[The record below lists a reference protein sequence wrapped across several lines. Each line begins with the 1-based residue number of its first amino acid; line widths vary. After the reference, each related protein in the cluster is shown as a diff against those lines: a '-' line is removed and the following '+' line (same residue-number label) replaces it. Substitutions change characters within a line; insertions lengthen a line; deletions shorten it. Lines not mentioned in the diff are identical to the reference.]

1 MSNPIIRTLAD
12 FGSLRTAPELQAEQ
26 RVALAQ
32 ELVEVIKVFDWFT
45 VGIMAPS
52 ADAALTALRS
62 LEQALH
68 WEAMRL
74 DNQQGEPGPVFLKAN
89 QSTGLIR
96 IRVEHG
102 LGEGVLISG
111 HSHDPNQAGT
121 TWGPLPLDFFA

>member
-1 MSNPIIRTLAD
+1 MSDPIIRTLAD
-12 FGSLRTAPELQAEQ
+12 FGSLRTAPELQPEQ

-32 ELVEVIKVFDWFT
+32 ELVEVMKAFDWFT

-62 LEQALH
+62 LEQALD

>member
-1 MSNPIIRTLAD
+1 MSAPIIRTLAD
-12 FGSLRTAPELQAEQ
+12 FGSLRTAPELQPEQ

-32 ELVEVIKVFDWFT
+32 ELVEAMTAFDWFT

-62 LEQALH
+62 LEQTLD

-89 QSTGLIR
+89 QTGGSIR

-102 LGEGVLISG
+102 LGEGILISG
-111 HSHDPNQAGT
+111 HGDDASQPAT
-121 TWGPLPLDFFA
+121 TWGPLPLDLF

>member
-1 MSNPIIRTLAD
+1 MSDPTIRSLAD
-12 FGSLRTAPELQAEQ
+12 FGSLRTAPDLEPEQ
-26 RVALAQ
+26 RLALAQ
-32 ELVEVIKVFDWFT
+32 ELVDAMAGFDWFT

-52 ADAALTALRS
+52 ADAALTSLRS
-62 LEQALH
+62 LEQALD

-74 DNQQGEPGPVFLKAN
+74 DDEQQESGPVFLKAN

>member
-1 MSNPIIRTLAD
+1 MSDPIIRTLAD
-12 FGSLRTAPELQAEQ
+12 FGSLRTAPELQPEQ
-26 RVALAQ
+26 RIALAQ
-32 ELVEVIKVFDWFT
+32 ELVEVMKAFDWFT

-62 LEQALH
+62 LEQALD

>member
-1 MSNPIIRTLAD
+1 MRDPIIRTLAD
-12 FGSLRTAPELQAEQ
+12 FGSLRTAPELQPEQ
-26 RVALAQ
+26 RVAVAQ
-32 ELVEVIKVFDWFT
+32 ELVELIKAFDWFT

-68 WEAMRL
+68 WQAMRL
-74 DNQQGEPGPVFLKAN
+74 DSDTQESGPVFLKAN

>member
-1 MSNPIIRTLAD
+1 MA
-12 FGSLRTAPELQAEQ
+12 A
-26 RVALAQ
+26 
-32 ELVEVIKVFDWFT
+32 FDWFT

-52 ADAALTALRS
+52 FDAALTALRS

-68 WEAMRL
+68 WDGMRL
-74 DNQQGEPGPVFLKAN
+74 ETAEQEPGPVFLKAN

-111 HSHDPNQAGT
+111 HSHNPDQAGT
-121 TWGPLPLDFFA
+121 TWGPLPLDFFD

>member
-1 MSNPIIRTLAD
+1 MSVPIIRTLAD
-12 FGSLRTAPELQAEQ
+12 FGSLRTAPELQPEQ

-32 ELVEVIKVFDWFT
+32 ELVEVMKAFDWFT

-52 ADAALTALRS
+52 SAAALTALRS
-62 LEQALH
+62 LEQALD

-74 DNQQGEPGPVFLKAN
+74 DNQEGEPGPVFLKAN

>member
-1 MSNPIIRTLAD
+1 MSVPIIRTLAD
-12 FGSLRTAPELQAEQ
+12 FGSLRTAPELQPEQ

-32 ELVEVIKVFDWFT
+32 ELVEVMKAFDWFT

-52 ADAALTALRS
+52 ADAALTSLRS

-74 DNQQGEPGPVFLKAN
+74 DSDTQESGPVFLKAN

-102 LGEGVLISG
+102 LGEGVLLSG

>member
-1 MSNPIIRTLAD
+1 MSVPIIRTLAD
-12 FGSLRTAPELQAEQ
+12 FGSLRTAPELQPEQ

-32 ELVEVIKVFDWFT
+32 ELVEVMKAFDWFT

-52 ADAALTALRS
+52 TDDALTSLRS

-74 DNQQGEPGPVFLKAN
+74 DNQEEEPGPVFLKAN

>member
-1 MSNPIIRTLAD
+1 MSDSMICTLAD
-12 FGSLRTAPELQAEQ
+12 FGSLRTAPELQPEQ

-32 ELVEVIKVFDWFT
+32 ELVEVMKAFDWFT

-52 ADAALTALRS
+52 TDAALTSLRS
-62 LEQALH
+62 LEQALD

-74 DNQQGEPGPVFLKAN
+74 DDEQQESGPVFLKAN

>member
-1 MSNPIIRTLAD
+1 MSDPMIRTLAD
-12 FGSLRTAPELQAEQ
+12 FGSLRNAPELQPEQ

-32 ELVEVIKVFDWFT
+32 ELVEVMKAFDWFT

-52 ADAALTALRS
+52 SDAALTALRS
-62 LEQALH
+62 LEQALD

>member
-1 MSNPIIRTLAD
+1 MSDPTIRTLAD
-12 FGSLRTAPELQAEQ
+12 FGSLRTAPELQPEQ

-32 ELVEVIKVFDWFT
+32 ELVEVMKAFDWFT

-62 LEQALH
+62 LEQALD

-121 TWGPLPLDFFA
+121 TWGPLPVDFFA

>member
-1 MSNPIIRTLAD
+1 MSTPTIRSLAD
-12 FGSLRTAPELQAEQ
+12 FGSLRTAPDLQPEQ
-26 RVALAQ
+26 RLAVAK
-32 ELVEVIKVFDWFT
+32 ELVDAMASFDWFT

-52 ADAALTALRS
+52 SDAALTTLRS
-62 LEQALH
+62 LELALQ

-74 DNQQGEPGPVFLKAN
+74 DNEEQESGPVFLKAN

-111 HSHDPNQAGT
+111 HSHDPEQAGT

>member
-1 MSNPIIRTLAD
+1 MSDPIIRTLAD
-12 FGSLRTAPELQAEQ
+12 FGSLRTAPELQPEQ

-32 ELVEVIKVFDWFT
+32 ELVEVMKAFDWFT

-68 WEAMRL
+68 WEPMRL

>member
-1 MSNPIIRTLAD
+1 MSAPIIRTLAD
-12 FGSLRTAPELQAEQ
+12 FGSLRTAPELQPEQ

-32 ELVEVIKVFDWFT
+32 ELVEVMKAFDWFT

-62 LEQALH
+62 LEQALD